1 VCAAVFGRP
10 APEIRYLAPSDE
22 MDRAMRA
29 ARAALPAVRAR
40 FLADDLPPRARL
52 MVKHEIAEAGRSEYP
67 WAYVT
72 SCADPGRVLGNSAG
86 DATLDPGIR
95 AGRPI
100 VVDATAII
108 GWAIW
113 IDGKGIVEG
122 GQTNV
127 IARGHAAHGS
137 QAPRQGYGDR
147 IITPAY
153 GQARPRARRGCR

>member
-1 VCAAVFGRP
+1 VCAAVFGRS
-10 APEIRYLAPSDE
+10 APEIRHLAPSDE

-67 WAYVT
+67 WACVT
-72 SCADPGRVLGNSAG
+72 SWADPGRVLGNSAG

-100 VVDATAII
+100 MVGRHGDHRL
-108 GWAIW
+108 G
-113 IDGKGIVEG
+113 DLDRREGIVEG

-127 IARGHAAHGS
+127 ITRGHAAHG
-137 QAPRQGYGDR
+137 
-147 IITPAY
+147 
-153 GQARPRARRGCR
+153 